1 MQYAYARVRME
12 HASASAQ
19 RPTCSIES
27 NGNSSGLWLISDR
40 LHLWTC
46 ATARSHVLL
55 RHWLHHYQQQGVR
68 AANAHVIVHEDFAP
82 PHTLRSAR
90 HVLESAGVVDI
101 TWQPGVNSTVLE
113 KLKLKH
119 INTFIREGLPPDGW
133 LIFADADEF
142 FVYPCDTL
150 QALRKSRREAACAFQ
165 QDRVAEDLS
174 SIPSVQATPPIEQQ
188 YPKCA
193 KLRALMH
200 ANVQGNPLKI
210 ALIRARPW
218 GLVPNYYTAHRVYAG
233 KRSIGGFPSAS
244 GNGCVM
250 LPRFAHYAMTH
261 EAIELSRRR
270 VADGYGF
277 ATGGSSTGGGT
288 YEQTMRMVVPCNG
301 TSKGCYKFARA
312 ANVESRLMT
321 CGQGCSSCVPPGSL
335 F

>member
-1 MQYAYARVRME
+1 ME

-19 RPTCSIES
+19 RPTCSTES
-27 NGNSSGLWLISDR
+27 SNSSGLWPISDQ

-82 PHTLRSAR
+82 PHTVRSAR
-90 HVLESAGVVDI
+90 HVLESAGVVDV
-101 TWQPGVNSTVLE
+101 TWQPSVNSTVLE
-113 KLKLKH
+113 LLKLKH

-150 QALRKSRREAACAFQ
+150 QALRRAKREAACAFQ

-174 SIPSVQATPPIEQQ
+174 SILSVQANPPIEQQ
-188 YPKCA
+188 YPRCA
-193 KLRALMH
+193 KLRALLH

-210 ALIRARPW
+210 ALLRARPW
-218 GLVPNYYTAHRVYAG
+218 GQVPYYYTAHRVYAG
-233 KRSIGGFPSAS
+233 KKSIGGFPSGS

-250 LPRFAHYAMTH
+250 LPRFAHYAMTY

-277 ATGGSSTGGGT
+277 STGGT
-288 YEQTMRMVVPCNG
+288 YMQTMRLVVPCNA
-301 TSKGCYKFARA
+301 TRNGCYQFAPTA
-312 ANVESRLMT
+312 KVESRLMP
-321 CGQGCSSCVPPGSL
+321 CGEGCSCVPPPAER
-335 F
+335 